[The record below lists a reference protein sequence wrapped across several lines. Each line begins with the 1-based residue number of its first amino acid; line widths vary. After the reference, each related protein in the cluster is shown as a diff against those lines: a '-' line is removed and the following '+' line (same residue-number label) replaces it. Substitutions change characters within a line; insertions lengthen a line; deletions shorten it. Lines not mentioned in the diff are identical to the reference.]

1 MVGFKIQGSEASSGS
16 SQGLPH
22 SSTGSAYIPAH
33 IAGCIGN
40 NSKKGFWLQRF
51 VLPLP
56 CGHVVEKFGSTAL
69 TINSITLQG
78 YRAQSRE
85 EGDSRFKMGGQ

>member
-16 SQGLPH
+16 LQGLPH
-22 SSTGSAYIPAH
+22 SSTGSSYQH
-33 IAGCIGN
+33 NAGRIGN

-56 CGHVVEKFGSTAL
+56 CGHVVEKLGLTAL
-69 TINSITLQG
+69 TINGITLQG

-85 EGDSRFKMGGQ
+85 EGDSRFKMAGQ